1 MVMNEETGAIWFKGE
16 AGNSAVGVRAF
27 EAQDIG
33 ALCTWF
39 GSEADVVQWAGPKL
53 SWHTLEKEL
62 HESFDGSSSAGDFFS
77 VVNKAGDL
85 IGHFQLTRNRRTH
98 QTDLSR
104 VAIGP
109 AHRNMGYADLM
120 LQAALQIAFDD
131 PITHRLE
138 LRVFDFNVP
147 AIRAYERLGFQV
159 EGVRRQ
165 SVHMKGDY
173 WNTMV
178 MGLLRS
184 EYEIG
189 KG

>member
-1 MVMNEETGAIWFKGE
+1 MVMNRESGVLWVAGE
-16 AGNSAVGVRAF
+16 VQNSSMGVRAF
-27 EAQDIG
+27 ETKDIG
-33 ALCTWF
+33 TLCTWF

-53 SWHTLEKEL
+53 SWRTLENDL
-62 HESFDGSSSAGDFFS
+62 HESFGASLSAGDFFS

-85 IGHFQLTRNRRTH
+85 IGHFQLTRNKRTH

-109 AHRNMGYADLM
+109 AYRNKGYAGLM
-120 LQAALQIAFDD
+120 LQAALQFAFDD
-131 PITHRLE
+131 PIAHRLE

-165 SVHMKGDY
+165 SVYMNGDY
-173 WNTMV
+173 WNTVV
-178 MGLLRS
+178 MGILRS
-184 EYEIG
+184 EYETR